1 MSNSTTSA
9 MKITILG
16 CGYVGSAIAKFWHQA
31 DHHLT
36 VTTTTPD
43 KVQQLSQFS
52 DEVAIVNG
60 SNFDALQKVIQ
71 GQDVILLCMGAKNRN
86 HYQEVY
92 LETAKNVAA
101 IVQNNSQVKQIIYTS
116 SNLVLGDKK
125 GAWTDETAEVT
136 PNNANG
142 EILAK
147 TEEVLLSIQSLQLKV
162 CILRLAGIYGTNREL
177 IKIFR
182 SWAGTTRPGTGEYYA
197 NWIHLDDIVNGI
209 EFARIK
215 ELTGIYN
222 LACDENLPV
231 KKFFHKLFN
240 THNLPNLSW
249 DESADYIRPYNSKL
263 SNKKIKDAGLKL
275 IHPTIIF

>member
-1 MSNSTTSA
+1 

-16 CGYVGSAIAKFWHQA
+16 CGYVGSEIAKFWHQA
-31 DHHLT
+31 HHHLT
-36 VTTTTPD
+36 VTTTTPYK
-43 KVQQLSQFS
+43 KVEPLAQFA
-52 DEVAIVNG
+52 DQVAIVNG

-71 GQDVILLCMGAKNRN
+71 GREVILLCMGAKNPN

-92 LETAKNVAA
+92 LETAKNVVA

-116 SNLVLGDKK
+116 SNAVLGDKK

-136 PNNANG
+136 PNNGNG

-147 TEEVLLSIQSLQLKV
+147 AEEVLLSIQSPQLKV

-182 SWAGTTRPGTGEYYA
+182 SLAGNTRPGSGEYYV

-209 EFARIK
+209 EFARAK

-222 LACDENLPV
+222 LSCDENLQGRE
-231 KKFFHKLFN
+231 FFQKLFN
-240 THNLPNLSW
+240 AHNLPDVTW
-249 DESADYIRPYNSKL
+249 DESANYIRPYNSQL

-275 IHPTIIF
+275 IYPKIVF